1 MKGKKNHDIDIYI
14 SRNSRNFKRLQ
25 AKNYFHYSMDDR
37 GQNLK
42 SIYFF
47 FFFFSYYRFVI
58 EAFDERAPKRDV
70 FRVARIENARS
81 TMPFSGKKK
90 KKITDNRVRLK
101 STIPIHKSPSY
112 QIPLFSPLQSHW
124 LFRVHS

>member
-47 FFFFSYYRFVI
+47 FFFFFLLSIRNRNIRRTSSKKRCVSRCTDRKR
-58 EAFDERAPKRDV
+58 AFD
-70 FRVARIENARS
+70 NAIQREE
-81 TMPFSGKKK
+81 K